1 MDTKLLCNRVIIH
14 EVHYYIVH
22 CSFASNVLYANAC
35 SQELVNLHILFDL
48 DSNIDKIIDWILQ
61 NMNNYAQVRIA
72 LWKGKNVLTDLA
84 HPVHVIEFVSTSKQR
99 CFPSGQVYNALCSN
113 VFAIQVHVVKL
124 NFLELS
130 YNNAQHKTLCVIAIT
145 KIKALQTQDNQF
157 ISVCCKCIFGGDWRK
172 HSRSY
177 SLQYVDIYKYWCF
190 ESRIFLQFKDCF
202 LMVSIFWIFPDKV
215 E

>member
-1 MDTKLLCNRVIIH
+1 MVPRFARDQLSWCSWKVYQPIYFKWKPCCIKIRIQYMDTKLLCNRVIIH
-14 EVHYYIVH
+14 QVHFYIVH

-99 CFPSGQVYNALCSN
+99 CFPSG
-113 VFAIQVHVVKL
+113 
-124 NFLELS
+124 
-130 YNNAQHKTLCVIAIT
+130 
-145 KIKALQTQDNQF
+145 
-157 ISVCCKCIFGGDWRK
+157 
-172 HSRSY
+172 
-177 SLQYVDIYKYWCF
+177 
-190 ESRIFLQFKDCF
+190 
-202 LMVSIFWIFPDKV
+202 KV
-215 E
+215 